1 MADKKVVAG
10 VAAVAVVGALS
21 YLGYKV
27 YKEISNMNFD
37 DIDWLETDG
46 IPGGYD
52 GWIKDTENASR

>member
-10 VAAVAVVGALS
+10 IAAVAVVGALS

-37 DIDWLETDG
+37 DLDWLETDG
-46 IPGGYD
+46 IPAGYNE
-52 GWIKDTENASR
+52 WLKETEVATR

>member
-27 YKEISNMNFD
+27 YKEISNINFD
-37 DIDWLETDG
+37 DLDWLETDG
-46 IPGGYD
+46 IPAGYEE
-52 GWIKDTENASR
+52 WIKDTKNGVR